1 MNTSQIVLPQPDEL
15 TRKEK
20 DDAMGA
26 YLMMFAALGVGL
38 PLPVLNLVAASIY
51 YFLNRRT
58 SDFVGFH
65 ALQSL
70 LSPIPVTLFNVAVVK
85 WLIRILAT
93 DLIFPTPFFVLL
105 AAMVLANAVYI
116 SFSIIAMVKARRG
129 LFYYMPVFG
138 RIAFARHYVNRTA
151 SKPAGTNVPPEGF

>member
-38 PLPVLNLVAASIY
+38 PLPVLNLVAALIY
-51 YFLNRRT
+51 YFLNRKT

-70 LSPIPVTLFNVAVVK
+70 LSQIPVTLFNLAVVI
-85 WLIRILAT
+85 WLVRIVVT
-93 DLIFPTPFFVLL
+93 DLVFPTPFFVLL
-105 AAMVLANAVYI
+105 AAMGLANIVYI
-116 SFSIIAMVKARRG
+116 SFSIVAMVRARKG

-138 RIAFARHYVNRTA
+138 RVAFVKHYIRRTTP
-151 SKPAGTNVPPEGF
+151 KPAGTNAPPEGL